1 MTRRTPS
8 RKGPARTFEALPP
21 TKGSR
26 APFAES
32 WWGREWLRA
41 LEESSLD
48 HGRLQ
53 RGRTYARGGAVGSVT
68 VAPGSAAAPVQGSRR
83 TPYHSTVQVEQLTD
97 RQWDQL
103 LDMIAE
109 RAANI
114 AALLD
119 GDMPSGLADDA
130 AAAGVPLLPGPRDLD
145 PACSCPDWG
154 YPCKHAAAL
163 CYQLARLL
171 DRDPFVLLLL
181 RGRGERELMDEL
193 GRRNTARAAAE
204 SAAYAATS
212 GAVPVEP
219 PARASDPAA
228 AAFASRTELP
238 ALPAPPSLPERPG
251 RGPALVDTAVPEPG
265 VDPAALELLAA
276 DAATR
281 AHHLLAAALGARHAV
296 TAPLPPLTEW
306 QDAVRLTATHP
317 TMEVFAR
324 ISSTCGRTPSEL
336 AAATRAWR
344 HGGAASLEV
353 LDEAWTPPA
362 AVLERARATLK
373 DDWPD
378 DTPLPRLRTWRNR
391 WTIEGH
397 GAQLRYGRDGRWYP
411 YTKDGTTWWPAGP
424 PDPDP
429 AIVLTSVLQPETPR
443 TPAQSLT
450 PPRVAED
457 QKALSKPRVR
467 RTRPR
472 PG

>member
-1 MTRRTPS
+1 MSRRTPS
-8 RKGPARTFEALPP
+8 SKGPGRTFEALPP
-21 TKGSR
+21 AKGSR

-48 HGRLQ
+48 SGRLQ
-53 RGRTYARGGAVGSVT
+53 RGRTYARGGAVGQVT
-68 VAPGSAAAPVQGSRR
+68 VAPGSAAAPVKGSRP
-83 TPYHSTVQVEQLTD
+83 TPYRSRVLVERLTD

-119 GDMPSGLADDA
+119 GEMPAALADDA

-145 PACSCPDWG
+145 PECSCPDWG

-181 RGRGERELMDEL
+181 RGRGERELMDDL

-204 SAAYAATS
+204 AAAYAATA
-212 GAVPVEP
+212 GAAPPVP

-238 ALPAPPSLPERPG
+238 PLPAPPSLPERPG
-251 RGPALVDTAVPEPG
+251 RGPALVGTAVPEPG

-281 AHHLLAAALGARHAV
+281 AHHLLAAALGTRHAD
-296 TAPLPPLTEW
+296 TAPPMPLTEW
-306 QDAVRLTATHP
+306 QDAVRLAATHP
-317 TMEVFAR
+317 TLEVFAR
-324 ISSTCGRTPSEL
+324 ISSTCGRTPGEL

-353 LDEAWTPPA
+353 LEEAWTPPT

-378 DTPLPRLRTWRNR
+378 DIPLPRLRTWRNR
-391 WTIEGH
+391 WTVEGRD
-397 GAQLRYGRDGRWYP
+397 AQLRYGRDGRWYP
-411 YTKDGTTWWPAGP
+411 YRRDGTEWWPDGP
-424 PDPDP
+424 GDPDP
-429 AIVLTSVLQPETPR
+429 AVVLTSVLQPEASSRASATPR
-443 TPAQSLT
+443 VPEGQ
-450 PPRVAED
+450 
-457 QKALSKPRVR
+457 QALAKPGVR
-467 RTRPR
+467 RTRR
-472 PG
+472 PAPSR

>member
-1 MTRRTPS
+1 
-8 RKGPARTFEALPP
+8 
-21 TKGSR
+21 
-26 APFAES
+26 
-32 WWGREWLRA
+32 
-41 LEESSLD
+41 
-48 HGRLQ
+48 
-53 RGRTYARGGAVGSVT
+53 
-68 VAPGSAAAPVQGSRR
+68 
-83 TPYHSTVQVEQLTD
+83 
-97 RQWDQL
+97 
-103 LDMIAE
+103 
-109 RAANI
+109 
-114 AALLD
+114 
-119 GDMPSGLADDA
+119 
-130 AAAGVPLLPGPRDLD
+130 
-145 PACSCPDWG
+145 
-154 YPCKHAAAL
+154 
-163 CYQLARLL
+163 
-171 DRDPFVLLLL
+171 
-181 RGRGERELMDEL
+181 
-193 GRRNTARAAAE
+193 
-204 SAAYAATS
+204 
-212 GAVPVEP
+212 
-219 PARASDPAA
+219 
-228 AAFASRTELP
+228 
-238 ALPAPPSLPERPG
+238 
-251 RGPALVDTAVPEPG
+251 
-265 VDPAALELLAA
+265 
-276 DAATR
+276 
-281 AHHLLAAALGARHAV
+281 
-296 TAPLPPLTEW
+296 
-306 QDAVRLTATHP
+306 
-317 TMEVFAR
+317 MEVFAR

-467 RTRPR
+467 RTRPW